1 MNVTEAI
8 RARRSIRKYKKAEI
22 PQEDIDKILE
32 AAMMC
37 PSARN
42 MRPYAFVVVKSEEKR
57 REIAAISPN
66 FHMVSAA
73 AAAIVVCGR
82 LDIAAG
88 LGHDFWLQD
97 CSAATENILL
107 QALELGY
114 GTCWCGTYPVK
125 ERVDGV
131 KKVLGLDSADV
142 VPFSVIAIGVAD
154 ENPPAKGFYDKSR
167 VIYR

>member
-8 RARRSIRKYKKAEI
+8 RARRSIRKYKTAEI

-32 AAMMC
+32 AAMMG

-42 MRPYAFVVVKSEEKR
+42 MRPYAFLVVKSEQKR
-57 REIAAISPN
+57 RKIAEICPN
-66 FHMVSAA
+66 FRMVSAA
-73 AAAIVVCGR
+73 SAAIIVCGR

-88 LGHDFWLQD
+88 LGHDFWQQD

-125 ERVDGV
+125 ERVEGV
-131 KKVLGLDSADV
+131 KKALGINNDDIL
-142 VPFSVIAIGVAD
+142 PFSVIALGVAD
-154 ENPPAKGFYDKSR
+154 ENPPAKGFYDKTR
-167 VIYR
+167 VMYF